1 MYRPQADVS
10 SLACVAGSPVLRG
23 AAGAQS
29 TPAAKFGV
37 PVGVGKGEPA
47 EKPQYFVCT
56 AAVRSRRRSLV
67 EKLIKLIIMQIRK
80 YYLC

>member
-1 MYRPQADVS
+1 M
-10 SLACVAGSPVLRG
+10 AGSPVGRVE
-23 AAGAQS
+23 ASARSA
-29 TPAAKFGV
+29 PAAEFGV